1 MRQGKVTQIDV
12 KQTAHNGAINRVAF
26 ALSKQAH
33 EVRSRVEWELKSRKL
48 GSSEIGKWY
57 VMELT
62 KMGVEA

>member
-1 MRQGKVTQIDV
+1 MNKVIQISKVQKPHD
-12 KQTAHNGAINRVAF
+12 GAINRVAF

-57 VMELT
+57 VLELA
-62 KMGVEA
+62 KMGLEA